1 MKVYRHIE
9 KYKPK
14 IINSIKKFGFLPDHN
29 YYYYLYKQTPYKRCV
44 CFDFGQKKCLIT
56 FFNKN
61 NNVWD
66 VINGILAPYEERSGI
81 FLKFL
86 DYIFVKEK
94 AKRVSVE
101 SDEGFKSTVF
111 KQLKNSKYNVSMNY
125 ALYWPVYDLKAW
137 DEKLSGKH
145 WKKFRNIR
153 NRFYNH
159 SLVKAEDPRKIGKNA
174 LRNILYSWIKR
185 RTPRDKAEYAYYLNI
200 INNNFRGFEVARA
213 LSIDGE
219 PCSFSAGWK
228 ISNNDYFYCGVGIFN
243 YKYKDLGDFVNL
255 DDLMHLKKIGYAH
268 VDLGGSDKAMLHFK
282 KKFRPEKIYK
292 TYIFSVSGK
301 K

>member
-81 FLKFL
+81 FMKFL

-101 SDEGFKSTVF
+101 SDEGFKSTIF
-111 KQLKNSKYNVSMNY
+111 KQLKNSKYKVSMNY
-125 ALYWPVYDLKAW
+125 AL
-137 DEKLSGKH
+137 
-145 WKKFRNIR
+145 
-153 NRFYNH
+153 
-159 SLVKAEDPRKIGKNA
+159 
-174 LRNILYSWIKR
+174 
-185 RTPRDKAEYAYYLNI
+185 
-200 INNNFRGFEVARA
+200 
-213 LSIDGE
+213 
-219 PCSFSAGWK
+219 
-228 ISNNDYFYCGVGIFN
+228 
-243 YKYKDLGDFVNL
+243 
-255 DDLMHLKKIGYAH
+255 
-268 VDLGGSDKAMLHFK
+268 
-282 KKFRPEKIYK
+282 
-292 TYIFSVSGK
+292 
-301 K
+301 